1 MPERHPRGRGCRD
14 RARSAATDAPA
25 DPAGTRYRRHRPV
38 ESGQPVP
45 ARWTRRR
52 KRARRFR
59 FFRRRRVGPVG
70 KVRNMGGGNVVAL
83 FSVWFAGLGRFQ
95 AQPVTLPSK
104 MRVVIRPAGVG
115 LERERLGHRF
125 QSPRY
130 DVPPR
135 RIGRGAAGAV
145 SGDIEPVLGARH
157 GNIEKTPVF
166 LVLAVALLG
175 GKPLGGTFAYPR
187 PGATAE
193 PRHPVRAVRQHHSTL
208 IHYQAAGPASCRPE

>member
-1 MPERHPRGRGCRD
+1 MHRTRQKCPSGTLAVGDVEIGQGLQQPMHQQTPLERD
-14 RARSAATDAPA
+14 TAVIAQWRAGSRFRQ
-25 DPAGTRYRRHRPV
+25 G
-38 ESGQPVP
+38 G
-45 ARWTRRR
+45 TRRR

-70 KVRNMGGGNVVAL
+70 KVRNMGDGNVVAL
-83 FSVWFAGLGRFQ
+83 FSVWFAGLRRFQ
-95 AQPVTLPSK
+95 PQPFTLPSK

-187 PGATAE
+187 PG
-193 PRHPVRAVRQHHSTL
+193 
-208 IHYQAAGPASCRPE
+208 GPQQNLGILSAPSANTIPH